1 MRSLKHFMSTIYP
14 TPRSSTC
21 KHLSESTRTSS
32 MLVIKVVVF
41 LSSFFFW
48 FFLFYSF
55 FQKKQFLFRE
65 FFFFIMETFYFIY
78 GSGLSLR
85 LFMVILSSIPT
96 SFFTFYDGGLYVF
109 CVISLPSCLFII
121 PIPFTS
127 SIDNAPYGIKLLI
140 VKNSF
145 PIIW

>member
-1 MRSLKHFMSTIYP
+1 MWYSCHLPFSDSSYFIPFFKRNNSFSEKH
-14 TPRSSTC
+14 
-21 KHLSESTRTSS
+21 
-32 MLVIKVVVF
+32 
-41 LSSFFFW
+41 
-48 FFLFYSF
+48 
-55 FQKKQFLFRE
+55 
-65 FFFFIMETFYFIY
+65 FFFIMETFYFIY

-109 CVISLPSCLFII
+109 YVISLPSCLFIV

-127 SIDNAPYGIKLLI
+127 SIDNAPFGIKLLI

-145 PIIW
+145 PIIWQWTKQHGGLHLTIHNHFHSNQLIFHTLKSIKVICH